1 VPPLLVV
8 VTGAPGAGK
17 TTLARALSAE
27 LQLPLLAKDDVKE
40 ALFDSLGADGPERS
54 NELGGAS
61 FEVLFRV
68 AARCLESG
76 VSCIVEGNFSWP
88 EPFRALPAARI
99 VQLLCSVPTD
109 VAVERYAN
117 RERHPGHVD
126 RVRAGEVEARI
137 EAGEWQ
143 ALDIGGALIE
153 VDTNLPV
160 DISVLARLALA
171 APSASSSL

>member
-40 ALFDSLGADGPERS
+40 ALFDALGAGGLKRS
-54 NELGGAS
+54 NELGAAS

-68 AARCLESG
+68 AARFLESG
-76 VSCIVEGNFSWP
+76 VSCIVEGNFSWI
-88 EPFRALPAARI
+88 EPFRALPPARV
-99 VQLLCSVPTD
+99 VQLLCSVP
-109 VAVERYAN
+109 AELAIERYGS

-126 RVRAGEVEARI
+126 DVRVGEVGARI
-137 EAGEWQ
+137 EAGEWRV
-143 ALDIGGALIE
+143 LDIGGELIE
-153 VDTNLPV
+153 VDTSSPV
-160 DISVLARLALA
+160 DLVGLAQRIRA
-171 APSASSSL
+171 